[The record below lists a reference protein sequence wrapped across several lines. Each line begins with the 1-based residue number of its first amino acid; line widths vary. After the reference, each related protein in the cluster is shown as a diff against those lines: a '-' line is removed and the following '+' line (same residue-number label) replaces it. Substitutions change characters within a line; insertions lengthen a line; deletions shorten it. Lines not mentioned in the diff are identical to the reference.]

1 MANLCST
8 IYKCVGDEK
17 ELEKLYQ
24 LIKKNY
30 ESGEPYICS
39 ILESMGVDLK
49 ELDNKCLRYRGDVTY
64 FDYDD
69 GILTIDQ
76 DTAWC
81 EQEGFRISIEE
92 KYPNVKVFYCEEEPG
107 FGIYRTNDIE
117 GEYFFEK
124 FVIDSRDD
132 HEYFDRIDSVVEYLS
147 KHYGIVVDN
156 ETEEGMQAS
165 IDKYVRS
172 RNDDF
177 YMYVHEF
184 KYVE

>member
-17 ELEKLYQ
+17 ELEELYQ
-24 LIKKNY
+24 IIKKNY
-30 ESGEPYICS
+30 DSREPYLCS
-39 ILESMGVDLK
+39 VLESMGFDLK
-49 ELDNKCLRYRGDVTY
+49 ELDEKGLRYRGDITY

-81 EQEGFRISIEE
+81 EQEGFRICIEE
-92 KYPNVKVFYCEEEPG
+92 KYPDVKVFYCEEEPG
-107 FGIYRTNDIE
+107 FNIYYTNDTK
-117 GEYFFEK
+117 GEYFSEK
-124 FVIDSRDD
+124 FVIDSSDD
-132 HEYFDRIDSVVEYLS
+132 HEYFDRVDTVVEYLS
-147 KHYGIVVDN
+147 KHYGIVVDDY
-156 ETEEGMQAS
+156 TEEGIQKS
-165 IDKYVRS
+165 IDKYVKS

-184 KYVE
+184 KHE